1 MTENVINVQ
10 TLFKFAIFVNNEL
23 VLINNCDE
31 RMAAILSSDPTFE
44 EVTQ

>member
-1 MTENVINVQ
+1 MTENIINVQ

-31 RMAAILSSDPTFE
+31 KMAAILNSNPTFE
-44 EVTQ
+44 EVVQ